1 MRYVEETF
9 ERHKKKGEKK
19 LPLGVFPRQE
29 EFTSFT
35 HPMFAFRQDRNVSD
49 GKESI
54 PIKNHINLRNN

>member
-35 HPMFAFRQDRNVSD
+35 HTLCLCL
-49 GKESI
+49 GKTEMSAMERKASLSKI
-54 PIKNHINLRNN
+54 T